1 MSIID
6 ASNPQVKIP
15 ISVLVVIHNAD
26 GEVLLIERADRP
38 GFWQSV
44 TGSLDFPDEATR
56 EAAIREVFEETGID
70 VTALPADALHDMQ
83 HAVDYVI
90 YPDWRYRYAPG
101 VTSNREHW
109 FSLLVPSNTAVRLA
123 PREHTAFEWLPFT
136 EAATRC
142 FSESNGAAILRLQ
155 DIYAAK

>member
-1 MSIID
+1 L
-6 ASNPQVKIP
+6 KIP

-44 TGSLDFPDEATR
+44 TGSLDFPDEPTR

-70 VTALPADALHDMQ
+70 VTALPSDALQDMQ
-83 HAVDYVI
+83 HTVDYVI
-90 YPDWRYRYAPG
+90 YTDWRYRYAPG

-109 FSLLVPSNTAVRLA
+109 FSLLVPNNTAVRLA
-123 PREHTAFEWLPFT
+123 PREHTAFEWLSFA
-136 EAATRC
+136 EAAKRC
-142 FSESNGAAILRLQ
+142 FSESNTAAILRLQ
-155 DIYAAK
+155 VQNAAE

>member
-1 MSIID
+1 M
-6 ASNPQVKIP
+6 KIP
-15 ISVLVVIHNAD
+15 ISVLVVIHNTQ

-44 TGSLDFPDEATR
+44 TGSLDFPDEPTR
-56 EAAIREVFEETGID
+56 KAAIREVFEETGID
-70 VTALPADALHDMQ
+70 VTALPVDALHDMQ
-83 HAVDYVI
+83 HAIDYVI

-101 VTSNREHW
+101 VTSNCEHW
-109 FSLLVPSNTAVRLA
+109 FSLSVSPNTAVRLA
-123 PREHTAFEWLPFT
+123 PREHTAFEWLPFA

-142 FSESNGAAILRLQ
+142 FSESNTAAILRLQ

>member
-1 MSIID
+1 M
-6 ASNPQVKIP
+6 
-15 ISVLVVIHNAD
+15 IHNANGD
-26 GEVLLIERADRP
+26 VLLIERADRP

-44 TGSLDFPDEATR
+44 TGSLDFPDEPTR

-70 VTALPADALHDMQ
+70 IAALPADALHDMQ
-83 HAVDYVI
+83 HTVDYVI

-109 FSLLVPSNTAVRLA
+109 FSLMVPSNTAVRLA

-136 EAATRC
+136 EAAKRC
-142 FSESNGAAILRLQ
+142 FSESNTAAILRLQ
-155 DIYAAK
+155 AQNAAE

>member
-1 MSIID
+1 M
-6 ASNPQVKIP
+6 
-15 ISVLVVIHNAD
+15 IHNAD

-44 TGSLDFPDEATR
+44 TGSLDFPDEPTR

-70 VTALPADALHDMQ
+70 IAALPSDALQDMQ
-83 HAVDYVI
+83 YTVDYVI

-109 FSLLVPSNTAVRLA
+109 FSLLVPNNTAVRLA
-123 PREHTAFEWLPFT
+123 PREHTAFKWLPFT
-136 EAATRC
+136 EAAKRC
-142 FSESNGAAILRLQ
+142 FSESNTAAILRLQ
-155 DIYAAK
+155 AQNAAE

>member
-1 MSIID
+1 M
-6 ASNPQVKIP
+6 
-15 ISVLVVIHNAD
+15 IHNAN

-44 TGSLDFPDEATR
+44 TGSLDFPDEPTR

-70 VTALPADALHDMQ
+70 IAALPSDALQDMQ
-83 HAVDYVI
+83 YTVDYVI

-109 FSLLVPSNTAVRLA
+109 FSLLVPGNTAVRLA

-136 EAATRC
+136 EAAKHC
-142 FSESNGAAILRLQ
+142 FSESNTAAILRLQ
-155 DIYAAK
+155 AQNAAE

>member
-1 MSIID
+1 MSILD
-6 ASNPQVKIP
+6 AGNPQVKIP
-15 ISVLVVIHNAD
+15 ISVLVVIHNAN

-44 TGSLDFPDEATR
+44 TGSLDFPEEPTR

-70 VTALPADALHDMQ
+70 VAALPSDALQDMQ
-83 HAVDYVI
+83 HAIDYEI

-109 FSLLVPSNTAVRLA
+109 FSLLVPNNAAVRLA
-123 PREHTAFEWLPFT
+123 PREHTAFEWLPYT
-136 EAATRC
+136 EAAKRC
-142 FSESNGAAILRLQ
+142 FSESNTAAILRLQ
-155 DIYAAK
+155 AQNAAE

>member
-1 MSIID
+1 M
-6 ASNPQVKIP
+6 
-15 ISVLVVIHNAD
+15 IHNAD

-44 TGSLDFPDEATR
+44 TGSLDFPDEPTR

-70 VTALPADALHDMQ
+70 IAALPSDALQDMQ
-83 HAVDYVI
+83 YTVDYVI

-109 FSLLVPSNTAVRLA
+109 FSLLVPGNTAVRLA
-123 PREHTAFEWLPFT
+123 PREHTAFEWLPFA
-136 EAATRC
+136 EAAKRC
-142 FSESNGAAILRLQ
+142 FSESNTAAILRLQ
-155 DIYAAK
+155 AQNAAE

>member
-1 MSIID
+1 L
-6 ASNPQVKIP
+6 KIP
-15 ISVLVVIHNAD
+15 ISVLVVIHDAD

-44 TGSLDFPDEATR
+44 TGSLDFPDEPTR

-70 VTALPADALHDMQ
+70 VTALPSDALQDMQ
-83 HAVDYVI
+83 HAIDYVI

-123 PREHTAFEWLPFT
+123 PREHTAFEWLPFAQ
-136 EAATRC
+136 AAKRC
-142 FSESNGAAILRLQ
+142 FSESNTAAILRLQ
-155 DIYAAK
+155 AQNAAE

>member
-6 ASNPQVKIP
+6 AGNVRVKIP
-15 ISVLVVIHNAD
+15 ISVLVVIHNANGD
-26 GEVLLIERADRP
+26 VLLIERADRP

-44 TGSLDFPDEATR
+44 TGSLDFPDEPTR

-83 HAVDYVI
+83 HAIDYVI

-109 FSLLVPSNTAVRLA
+109 FSLLVPNNTAVRLA

-136 EAATRC
+136 EAAKRC
-142 FSESNGAAILRLQ
+142 FSESNTAAILRLQ
-155 DIYAAK
+155 AQNAAE

>member
-1 MSIID
+1 M
-6 ASNPQVKIP
+6 
-15 ISVLVVIHNAD
+15 IHNAD

-44 TGSLDFPDEATR
+44 TGSLDFPNEPTR

-70 VTALPADALHDMQ
+70 ATALPANALQDMQ
-83 HAVDYVI
+83 HAIDYVI

-109 FSLLVPSNTAVRLA
+109 FSLLVPSNTAVRLS
-123 PREHTAFEWLPFT
+123 PREHTAVEWLPFA
-136 EAATRC
+136 EAAKRC

-155 DIYAAK
+155 VQHATK

>member
-1 MSIID
+1 M
-6 ASNPQVKIP
+6 
-15 ISVLVVIHNAD
+15 IHNAE

-44 TGSLDFPDEATR
+44 TGSLDFPDEPTR

-70 VTALPADALHDMQ
+70 IAALPADALHDMQ
-83 HAVDYVI
+83 HTVDYVI

-109 FSLLVPSNTAVRLA
+109 FSLMVPSNTAVRLA

-136 EAATRC
+136 EAAKRC
-142 FSESNGAAILRLQ
+142 FSESNTAAILRLQ
-155 DIYAAK
+155 AQNAAE

>member
-1 MSIID
+1 M
-6 ASNPQVKIP
+6 KIP
-15 ISVLVVIHNAD
+15 ISVLVVIHNTQ

-44 TGSLDFPDEATR
+44 TGSLDFPEEPTR

-70 VTALPADALHDMQ
+70 VTALPSNALCDMQ
-83 HAVDYVI
+83 HAIDYVI

-101 VTSNREHW
+101 VTTNHEHW
-109 FSLLVPSNTAVRLA
+109 FSLSVPPNTAVRLA
-123 PREHTAFEWLPFT
+123 PREHTAFEWLPFA

-155 DIYAAK
+155 DINAAK

>member
-1 MSIID
+1 M
-6 ASNPQVKIP
+6 
-15 ISVLVVIHNAD
+15 IHNAD

-44 TGSLDFPDEATR
+44 TGSLDFPDEPTC

-70 VTALPADALHDMQ
+70 IAALPSDALQDMQ
-83 HAVDYVI
+83 YTVDYVI

-109 FSLLVPSNTAVRLA
+109 FSLLVPGNTAVRLA
-123 PREHTAFEWLPFT
+123 PREHTAFKWLPFT
-136 EAATRC
+136 EAAKRC
-142 FSESNGAAILRLQ
+142 FSESNTAAILRLQ
-155 DIYAAK
+155 AQNAAE

>member
-1 MSIID
+1 L
-6 ASNPQVKIP
+6 KIP
-15 ISVLVVIHNAD
+15 ISVLVVIHNTQ

-44 TGSLDFPDEATR
+44 TGSLDFPDEPTR

-70 VTALPADALHDMQ
+70 ITALPAHALQDMR

-90 YPDWRYRYAPG
+90 YPGWRYRYAPG

-109 FSLLVPSNTAVRLA
+109 FSLSVPPNTEVRLA
-123 PREHTAFEWLPFT
+123 PREHTAFEWLPFA

-142 FSESNGAAILRLQ
+142 FSESNTAAILRLQ